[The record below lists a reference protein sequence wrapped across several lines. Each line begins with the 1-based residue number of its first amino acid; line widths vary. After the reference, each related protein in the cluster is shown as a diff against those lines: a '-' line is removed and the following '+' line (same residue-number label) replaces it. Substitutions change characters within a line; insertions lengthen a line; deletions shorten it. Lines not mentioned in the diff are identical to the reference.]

1 MTKTYKSLTPENIG
15 PVCEEMVDIVSK
27 ADKPFKIVLSNDI
40 RHSGELLKRFHAH
53 LTHLWKWA
61 VHNID
66 ELSGYTRDEFKIR
79 ILFYACS
86 IPDDSL
92 LEGYAPWPT
101 REQRIRTIDG
111 SFDIGLIPSPSTSS
125 PKISNNQLLTAYW
138 ALTLVAGKYN
148 VELPEVEDDL

>member
-1 MTKTYKSLTPENIG
+1 MKKLYKSVTVADIG
-15 PVCEEMVDIVSK
+15 PICEEIIEIVCKS
-27 ADKPFKIVLSNDI
+27 DRPFRIDLCNDI

-53 LTHLWKWA
+53 LTYLWKWA

-79 ILFYACS
+79 VLFFACS

-111 SFDIGLIPSPSTSS
+111 SFDIGLIPFPSTSS
-125 PKISNNQLLTAYW
+125 PKITNNQLLTAYW
-138 ALTLVAGKYN
+138 ALTQVADKYN
-148 VELPEVEDDL
+148 VILPEVESD